1 MIGLDGCHRLVTRKK
16 RIHPAVVQWWC
27 LAASTHSAGAE
38 LGLKVAGEALG
49 KTHAIGPL
57 RPAGLVRGDFG
68 KQLRRQEASCG
79 TAGSLVGC
87 SDGCGELE
95 EERRLRSR
103 TKTARRL
110 VWPEAALVQFP
121 LLRRIQV
128 LPGGL

>member
-1 MIGLDGCHRLVTRKK
+1 MDGCHRLVTRKK

-79 TAGSLVGC
+79 TAGSLVGWG
-87 SDGCGELE
+87 DGCGELE
-95 EERRLRSR
+95 EERLIRSR
-103 TKTARRL
+103 AETARRL
-110 VWPEAALVQFP
+110 VWAKAA
-121 LLRRIQV
+121 
-128 LPGGL
+128 